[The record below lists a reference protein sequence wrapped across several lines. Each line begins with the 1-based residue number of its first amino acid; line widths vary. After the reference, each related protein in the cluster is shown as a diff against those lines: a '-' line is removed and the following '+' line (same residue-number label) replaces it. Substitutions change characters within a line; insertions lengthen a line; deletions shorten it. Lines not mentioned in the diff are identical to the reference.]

1 MDINRPDL
9 TGVAPDILAYIQSL
23 EAEIAEL
30 AESRLRPG
38 ADAGEGLIP
47 DEPPGPFNL
56 ITVTATGSAKRT
68 PVHLYARQRRGG
80 MGVFDLDT
88 PEDDP
93 PMLLSIAEESQTL
106 LLITNDSRAFRI
118 PLGSLPESPVHARG
132 SSIVARINLLE
143 GESLAAVLPIRA
155 QGYLA
160 LLSKTGMVRCLRHH
174 VFGEYMKPGLPLYDI
189 KSFGPLA
196 SASWTPGDG
205 DLLIATRQGRAIRF
219 SEKQVPPQGCLGI
232 RLASEDQAIAVAP
245 VDDDSEV
252 FFLGADGHGTVRR
265 MNGFAR
271 NKTPGSGGKNAIA
284 TTHLV
289 AVANVDG
296 VDDLFIISRLGKIIR
311 FRLDEV
317 PVKEGVVQ
325 GVICMSFRA
334 DEASALATRRPNG
347 LY

>member
-1 MDINRPDL
+1 MDRNRPDL

-23 EAEIAEL
+23 EAEIADL
-30 AESRLRPG
+30 AEIRLQQRV
-38 ADAGEGLIP
+38 DTIEDLTL
-47 DEPPGPFNL
+47 DEPPSPFSL
-56 ITVTATGSAKRT
+56 ITATGSGIAKRT

-88 PEDDP
+88 PEEDP
-93 PMLLSIAEESQTL
+93 PVLLSIAEESQTL
-106 LLITNDSRAFRI
+106 LLITSASRAFRFS
-118 PLGSLPESPVHARG
+118 LGSLSESPVHARG
-132 SSIVARINLLE
+132 SSIVSRIKLLE
-143 GESLAAVLPIRA
+143 GESLAAVLPILA

-160 LLSKTGMVRCLRHH
+160 LVSKTGMVRCLRHH
-174 VFGEYMKPGLPLYDI
+174 VFGEYMKPGIPLYDI
-189 KSFGPLA
+189 KSYGPLA
-196 SASWTPGDG
+196 CAAWAPGDG
-205 DLLIATRQGRAIRF
+205 DILIATTQGRAIRF

-232 RLASEDQAIAVAP
+232 RLAPEDQAIAVAP

-252 FFLGADGHGTVRR
+252 FFLSADGHGTVRR

-284 TTHLV
+284 TNHLI
-289 AVANVDG
+289 AAANVDG

-311 FRLDEV
+311 FRLAEI

-334 DEASALATRRPNG
+334 DEASALVTRRPNG